1 MKKNIEQDAQYS
13 AEHYADAT
21 REKLAEIYATSLIG
35 ACDAK
40 NVPLADVWEEYDSF
54 IEVCDAYPKF
64 EEILRSVMVPL
75 DEKIRM
81 FDELCVNA
89 SQIFSNYL
97 KTLARRG
104 RLDLFREIRAVCR
117 RLDDERRGRVLVN
130 VTTATP
136 LDQLT
141 KDSLTANLRDLV
153 GGEPEFLVKVDPDIV
168 GGIIVRVGDIVYDAS
183 IATQLNTVRQ
193 EMIDRSA
200 HEIQSRRDCF
210 RNPEGN

>member
-21 REKLAEIYATSLIG
+21 REKLAEIYATALIG
-35 ACDAK
+35 ACDAQ
-40 NVPLADVWEEYDSF
+40 NVSLADVWEEYDSF

-75 DEKIRM
+75 DEKMRM
-81 FDELCVNA
+81 FDELCINA
-89 SQIFSNYL
+89 STIFSNYL
-97 KTLARRG
+97 KTLVRRG

-130 VTTATP
+130 VTTAAP
-136 LDQLT
+136 LDQQMKDALT
-141 KDSLTANLRDLV
+141 SNLRKLV
-153 GGEPEFLVKVDPDIV
+153 GGEPEFLVKVDPEIV